1 MIQSFDEFERSYVND
16 PQKMHNLQMHMSGQ
30 MGEFFDRTMI
40 HRHHKNKYTM
50 FFYHSLFANIDRADL
65 DRLQAG
71 PHYSPQ
77 PYCPPGAAD
86 EQLAKILHKQFPWF
100 KQQEAQQEIQLKI
113 IRQQEI
119 QLKQQAATIKCQ
131 EGEINQQARII
142 ESRNNL
148 NRRLIDTLIL
158 YQNKHDPV
166 SYDYKAIKARNHLIN
181 SEFKR
186 ISKLLKTAI

>member
-1 MIQSFDEFERSYVND
+1 MHILEAQMRGHSSFLHGATIN
-16 PQKMHNLQMHMSGQ
+16 
-30 MGEFFDRTMI
+30 
-40 HRHHKNKYTM
+40 RHKANKYIM
-50 FFYHSLFANIDRADL
+50 FLYHSLFANITTNDL
-65 DRLQAG
+65 SHLKVGVD
-71 PHYSPQ
+71 Y
-77 PYCPPGAAD
+77 PPDMVD
-86 EQLAKILHKQFPWF
+86 EHLSKILHKQFPWF
-100 KQQEAQQEIQLKI
+100 KQQEAQLKI

-119 QLKQQAATIKCQ
+119 QLKQHAKTIERQ
-131 EGEINQQARII
+131 EDEINQQARII

-158 YQNKHDPV
+158 YQNKYDPV